1 MFGHILPCS
10 NVPEST
16 PFNWHNVKLSVHDW
30 FINFAMKAWE
40 DEWYMIENGIYDDET
55 YFNDLADEYWRAERA
70 QSAKLP
76 KKKVIAIQ
84 RVKKNRI

>member
-1 MFGHILPCS
+1 
-10 NVPEST
+10 
-16 PFNWHNVKLSVHDW
+16 
-30 FINFAMKAWE
+30 MKAWE

-76 KKKVIAIQ
+76 KKKVIRIPS
-84 RVKKNRI
+84 VKKNWI